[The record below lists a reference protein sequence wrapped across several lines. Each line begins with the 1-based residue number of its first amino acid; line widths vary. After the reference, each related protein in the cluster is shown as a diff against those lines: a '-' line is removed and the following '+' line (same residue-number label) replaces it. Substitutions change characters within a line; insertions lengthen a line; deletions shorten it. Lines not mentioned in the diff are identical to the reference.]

1 MASIT
6 QAAAV
11 NQEDLSQRDQVN
23 FWRDPRWGDLEC
35 LHATFV
41 NHSYSPHTHD
51 TYVMGVIEQG
61 VECYRLN
68 GVNRRA
74 VAGDVCIVNPG
85 EVHDGSPGENGYRY
99 RMFYPSVSLISG
111 ISEQVTE
118 RPTGQVHFRN
128 ALFQDNE
135 VWRLLAGAH
144 YALQTA
150 QQSLERDSALTEAA
164 TLLVKRYG
172 ELRRPVI
179 GIGREASAIR
189 RVCEY
194 IQDNLDQDLDLS
206 ILAQLVG
213 FSPYRLIRSFRLA
226 LGVTPHAWVIGC
238 RVKRAKEFLAQGH
251 MPVDVAVSCGFY
263 DQAHMTRL
271 FKGAIGVTPGKY
283 RTAFLQ

>member
-11 NQEDLSQRDQVN
+11 NQEGLSQRDQVN

-74 VAGDVCIVNPG
+74 VAGDVCVVNPG
-85 EVHDGSPGENGYRY
+85 ELHDGSPGENGYRY
-99 RMFYPSVSLISG
+99 RMFYPSISLISG

-118 RPTGQVHFRN
+118 RPTGQVHFKN
-128 ALFQDNE
+128 ALFQDKE

-150 QQSLERDSALTEAA
+150 PQSLERDSALTEAA

-172 ELRRPVI
+172 ELRGSVI
-179 GIGREASAIR
+179 EIGRETSAIR
-189 RVCEY
+189 RVCVY

-213 FSPYRLIRSFRLA
+213 FSPYRLIRSFRSEI
-226 LGVTPHAWVIGC
+226 GVTPHAWIVGR
-238 RVKRAKEFLAQGH
+238 RVERAKAYLALGRS
-251 MPVDVAVSCGFY
+251 PADVAVTCGFY
-263 DQAHMTRL
+263 DQAHLTRQ
-271 FKGAIGVTPGKY
+271 FKGVLGVTPGKY